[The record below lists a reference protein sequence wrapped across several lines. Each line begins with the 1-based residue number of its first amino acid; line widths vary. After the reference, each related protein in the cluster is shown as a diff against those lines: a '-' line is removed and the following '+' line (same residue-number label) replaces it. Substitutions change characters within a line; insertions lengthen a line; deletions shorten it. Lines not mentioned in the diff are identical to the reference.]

1 MNKILSKPFLTS
13 LFIKQNRWHK
23 HSVLGH
29 TLSVTF
35 HAIKSGQFRFI
46 VPALLH
52 DIGKPFVAHQRNPKD
67 VVSGTYSFTN
77 HEEMSWHII
86 KNCPFISD
94 WTKDIIRHHYLL
106 RDMYLSEQK
115 GLVARGRR
123 VTRRWEKLTP
133 ELKKDLEIFLAI
145 DDAGKK

>member
-1 MNKILSKPFLTS
+1 MNKILSKAFLTT

-29 TLSVTF
+29 TLKVTF

-67 VVSGTYSFTN
+67 KLNGHYSFTN

-86 KNCPFISD
+86 KDWPFISE
-94 WTKDIIRHHYLL
+94 WTKNVVRHHYLI
-106 RDMYLSEQK
+106 RDMYLSKEK

-123 VTRRWEKLTP
+123 VGKRWEKVDP
-133 ELKKDLEIFLAI
+133 ELKRDLEYFLFL
-145 DDAGKK
+145 DDAGK